1 MKPVEIRR
9 HEHCNHY
16 AKDDFPFF
24 TKELERDEELT
35 LESGDYFMFVFVEG
49 KSVTFTYSEEEE
61 TFRRNEPFFLFL
73 NVRKH
78 VHIVANQKTRVSS
91 FSFTK
96 PLQLCDSYS
105 ISNLKPHAPLEMTF
119 ISLEIVTPLQMCLD
133 SIKYLMADKIR
144 CKEMLSMKLRE
155 IFFIIA
161 AYYEADD
168 IGCLLAPLLQR
179 EVDFKEFVTH
189 NFLRVGTVQELADL
203 RGQSLRQFKKD
214 FQEAFNTPPYTWMLQ
229 EKAKFIDERLS
240 DPTVPFTE
248 IIEDFGFSSPSHFT
262 VFCRRQFNMTPTQ
275 RRKMLI
281 KDEAERR
288 AAERRANSPLLRGT
302 RSRSK

>member
-9 HEHCNHY
+9 HEHCSHY
-16 AKDDFPFF
+16 AKEDFPFF
-24 TKELERDEELT
+24 TKELQRDEELS
-35 LESGDYFMFVFVEG
+35 LESGDYFMFIFVEG
-49 KSVTFTYSEEEE
+49 KSVSFTLSDEEE
-61 TFRRNEPFFLFL
+61 TFRKNEPFFLFL
-73 NVRKH
+73 NVRKQI
-78 VHIVANQKTRVSS
+78 HIHANQKVQIST

-105 ISNLKPHAPLEMTF
+105 ISNLKAHAPAEMTF
-119 ISLEIVTPLQMCLD
+119 ITLDIKEALQMCLD
-133 SIKYLMADKIR
+133 SIKYLVADKLR
-144 CKEMLSMKLRE
+144 CKEVFAMKLRE
-155 IFFIIA
+155 IFFLIS

-168 IGCLLAPLLQR
+168 IGRLLAPLLQR
-179 EVDFKEFVTH
+179 EVDFKEFVIH
-189 NFLRVGTVQELADL
+189 NFLRVSTVQELADL

-214 FQEAFNTPPYTWMLQ
+214 FQEAFNIPPYTWMLQ

-288 AAERRANSPLLRGT
+288 AAERRANSPLLKST